1 MITIFDLN
9 QILGI
14 DLREAEEGRKM
25 TELGVDSMK
34 LMLLVGFI
42 EEHTHHRISED
53 EMYTITVKQVKQ
65 MLKT

>member
-42 EEHTHHRISED
+42 EEHTRHRISED

>member
-42 EEHTHHRISED
+42 EEHTSHRISED